1 MSDKTRKIDSPT
13 AVIGALAMQ
22 FQAKYG
28 DEALEIFKP
37 ILREYGRHAGSR
49 LARKLADKAFPERV
63 EAWLEPLTR
72 QGLSEV
78 ELTEDPSRVTIRGTD
93 CPLNLEGSN
102 KAVCDAC
109 MAIDEGLVSALAG
122 HEVTM
127 HIAQSMARGDAR
139 CVVHFDRTE
148 A

>member
-1 MSDKTRKIDSPT
+1 MTEKTPRIDSPT
-13 AVIGALAMQ
+13 AVIGALAIQ
-22 FQAKYG
+22 FQARYG

-37 ILREYGRHAGSR
+37 ILREYGRHAGER

-78 ELTEDPSRVTIRGTD
+78 ERTTDSSRVTIRGTD
-93 CPLNLEGSN
+93 CPLHLEGSN
-102 KAVCDAC
+102 KALCDAC

-122 HEVTM
+122 HPVSM
-127 HIAQSMARGDAR
+127 RIAQSMARGDAR
-139 CVVHFDRTE
+139 CVVHFE
-148 A
+148 